1 MVIEQNGY
9 KIFKR
14 ISIKISKLILTH
26 FKCFIPS
33 FIATATSLLFPGFI
47 SKIIDQGLEKGDLQA
62 VGMYWGEMLICG
74 VLLVISNYIQSIL
87 YCKFEQELYYQLK
100 NKVFDKVLHT
110 KTVDRDSLANGDIYM
125 SIDDDLSNISSF
137 LTTLLPELFISIL
150 SLVGVVFIIFK
161 FYSLMG
167 IVILGLIGVLVISQ
181 PWFGKKIKEQSSLC
195 REAGGEEAAFLQES
209 IGNAPYLNIMGY
221 VEGVRDKYWEKSR
234 NVKNRNISISRIQYI
249 AQNFRLG
256 INTMALLITIGIGV
270 ILVEKEVV
278 GVGGVFAMSIYIQ
291 RVSGPLNSIVQSYLL
306 IKSYT
311 PYFERITKI
320 CNRSKRD
327 NTVKENPREELKKIE
342 ISDLTYSFSSNLTLY
357 KNFNLE
363 INKGEIV
370 GIVGNNGVGKSTLI
384 KIIMKMIPI
393 DIGRI
398 IVNGKYGLE
407 NIDEEYLYKNIS
419 VVPQSTVILSG
430 KLRDILNPA
439 KRDISDNKIIETL
452 KKFTVDYSIFE
463 NDLNYEIL
471 EKGGNMS
478 GGEAQKL
485 SLVRMVLENKPWV
498 LLDEPTSAM
507 DVECEK
513 IICSILKEYLKR
525 RTAVIITHRPE
536 ILSICDKI
544 IRLES

>member
-1 MVIEQNGY
+1 MVIKFLNELD
-9 KIFKR
+9 
-14 ISIKISKLILTH
+14 IKISKLILTH

-167 IVILGLIGVLVISQ
+167 IVILGFIGGLVISQ

>member
-1 MVIEQNGY
+1 MVIKFLNELD
-9 KIFKR
+9 
-14 ISIKISKLILTH
+14 IKISKLILTH

-62 VGMYWGEMLICG
+62 VGVYWGEMLICG

-110 KTVDRDSLANGDIYM
+110 KTVDRDNLANGDIYM

-161 FYSLMG
+161 FYSLIG

-181 PWFGKKIKEQSSLC
+181 PWFGKKIKEKSSLC

-209 IGNAPYLNIMGY
+209 IGIAPYLNIMGY
-221 VEGVRDKYWEKSR
+221 VEVVRDKYWEKSR
-234 NVKNRNISISRIQYI
+234 NVKNRNISISKIQYI

-320 CNRSKRD
+320 CNRSKKD

-342 ISDLTYSFSSNLTLY
+342 ISDLTYSFSSNMTLY

-393 DIGRI
+393 DIGQI
-398 IVNGKYGLE
+398 IVNGKYELE
-407 NIDEEYLYKNIS
+407 DIDEEYLYKNIS

-430 KLRDILNPA
+430 KLRDILNPT

-513 IICSILKEYLKR
+513 IICSILKEYLKK

>member
-1 MVIEQNGY
+1 MVIKFLNELD
-9 KIFKR
+9 
-14 ISIKISKLILTH
+14 IKISKLILTH

-47 SKIIDQGLEKGDLQA
+47 SKIIDQGLEKGDLQE

>member
-1 MVIEQNGY
+1 MVIKFLNELD
-9 KIFKR
+9 
-14 ISIKISKLILTH
+14 IKISKLILTH

-221 VEGVRDKYWEKSR
+221 VEVVRDKYWEKSR

-513 IICSILKEYLKR
+513 IICSILKEYLKK

>member
-1 MVIEQNGY
+1 MVIKFLNELD
-9 KIFKR
+9 
-14 ISIKISKLILTH
+14 IKISKLILTH

-463 NDLNYEIL
+463 NNLNYEIL

>member
-1 MVIEQNGY
+1 MVIKFLNELD
-9 KIFKR
+9 
-14 ISIKISKLILTH
+14 IKISKLILTH

-47 SKIIDQGLEKGDLQA
+47 SKIIDQGLEKGYLQA

-221 VEGVRDKYWEKSR
+221 VEVVRDKYWEKSR

-407 NIDEEYLYKNIS
+407 DIDEEYLYKNIS

-513 IICSILKEYLKR
+513 IICSILKEYLKK

>member
-1 MVIEQNGY
+1 MVIKFLNELD
-9 KIFKR
+9 
-14 ISIKISKLILTH
+14 IKISKLILTH

-150 SLVGVVFIIFK
+150 SLVGVMFIIFK

>member
-1 MVIEQNGY
+1 MVIKFLNELD
-9 KIFKR
+9 
-14 ISIKISKLILTH
+14 IKISKLILTH

-87 YCKFEQELYYQLK
+87 HCKFEQELYYQLK

>member
-1 MVIEQNGY
+1 MIRINIEKIKKLRNYLDDTCYDTLNQKIRQHQNY
-9 KIFKR
+9 FFNPLPNEYDNIQLELLKLKKDKR
-14 ISIKISKLILTH
+14 
-26 FKCFIPS
+26 
-33 FIATATSLLFPGFI
+33 
-47 SKIIDQGLEKGDLQA
+47 
-62 VGMYWGEMLICG
+62 
-74 VLLVISNYIQSIL
+74 VLLKLLLLGDKIELNEIENTIGTEFLNLLIELGIVIKSDGYVQTDSYIIISFLDKYFLVGLPYNNPNCRIKDPSVYIGMDTYRL
-87 YCKFEQELYYQLK
+87 TENITSKR
-100 NKVFDKVLHT
+100 VDKVLDLCAGSGIQGICAANKANSVTLVEINHKTIPFT
-110 KTVDRDSLANGDIYM
+110 KFNIVLNNVEDKVRVKEGSLYENLGNATFDEIYV
-125 SIDDDLSNISSF
+125 N
-137 LTTLLPELFISIL
+137 PPFIAVPQDWNFPIA
-150 SLVGVVFIIFK
+150 GN
-161 FYSLMG
+161 
-167 IVILGLIGVLVISQ
+167 
-181 PWFGKKIKEQSSLC
+181 
-195 REAGGEEAAFLQES
+195 GGENGLE
-209 IGNAPYLNIMGY
+209 ITLNIIRGY
-221 VEGVRDKYWEKSR
+221 KRH
-234 NVKNRNISISRIQYI
+234 
-249 AQNFRLG
+249 L
-256 INTMALLITIGIGV
+256 
-270 ILVEKEVV
+270 
-278 GVGGVFAMSIYIQ
+278 
-291 RVSGPLNSIVQSYLL
+291 
-306 IKSYT
+306 
-311 PYFERITKI
+311 
-320 CNRSKRD
+320 SKRD

>member
-1 MVIEQNGY
+1 MVIKFLNELD
-9 KIFKR
+9 
-14 ISIKISKLILTH
+14 IKISKLILTH

-125 SIDDDLSNISSF
+125 RIDDDLSNISSF

>member
-1 MVIEQNGY
+1 MVIKFLNELD
-9 KIFKR
+9 
-14 ISIKISKLILTH
+14 IKISKLILTH

-110 KTVDRDSLANGDIYM
+110 KTVDRDNLANGDIYM

-221 VEGVRDKYWEKSR
+221 VEVVRDKYWEKSR

-407 NIDEEYLYKNIS
+407 DIDEEYLYKNIS

-513 IICSILKEYLKR
+513 IICSILKEYLKK

>member
-1 MVIEQNGY
+1 MVIKFLNELD
-9 KIFKR
+9 
-14 ISIKISKLILTH
+14 IKISKLILTH

-137 LTTLLPELFISIL
+137 LTTLLPELFISIS

>member
-1 MVIEQNGY
+1 MVIKFLNELD
-9 KIFKR
+9 
-14 ISIKISKLILTH
+14 IKISKLILTH

-62 VGMYWGEMLICG
+62 VGVYWGEMLICG

-110 KTVDRDSLANGDIYM
+110 KTVDRDNLANGDIYM

-161 FYSLMG
+161 FYSLIG

-181 PWFGKKIKEQSSLC
+181 PWFGKKIKEKSSLC

-209 IGNAPYLNIMGY
+209 IGIAPYLNIMGY
-221 VEGVRDKYWEKSR
+221 VEVVRDKYWEKSR
-234 NVKNRNISISRIQYI
+234 NVKNRNISISKIQYI

-342 ISDLTYSFSSNLTLY
+342 ISDLTYSFSSNMTLY

-393 DIGRI
+393 DIGQI
-398 IVNGKYGLE
+398 IVNGKYELE
-407 NIDEEYLYKNIS
+407 DIDEEYLYKNIS

-430 KLRDILNPA
+430 KLRDILNPT

-513 IICSILKEYLKR
+513 IICSILKEYLKK

>member
-1 MVIEQNGY
+1 MVIKFLNELD
-9 KIFKR
+9 
-14 ISIKISKLILTH
+14 IKISKLILTH

-47 SKIIDQGLEKGDLQA
+47 SKIIDQGLEKGDLQV

-110 KTVDRDSLANGDIYM
+110 KTVDRDNLANGDIYM

-221 VEGVRDKYWEKSR
+221 VEVVRDKYWEKSR

-393 DIGRI
+393 DIGQI

-407 NIDEEYLYKNIS
+407 DIDEEYLYKNIS

-513 IICSILKEYLKR
+513 IICSILKEYLKK

>member
-1 MVIEQNGY
+1 MVIKFLNELD
-9 KIFKR
+9 
-14 ISIKISKLILTH
+14 IKISKLILTH

-167 IVILGLIGVLVISQ
+167 IVILGLIGGLVISQ

>member
-1 MVIEQNGY
+1 MVIKFLNELD
-9 KIFKR
+9 
-14 ISIKISKLILTH
+14 IKISKLILTH

-62 VGMYWGEMLICG
+62 VGVYWGEMLICG

-110 KTVDRDSLANGDIYM
+110 KTVDRDNLANGDIYM

-161 FYSLMG
+161 FYSLIG

-181 PWFGKKIKEQSSLC
+181 PWFGKKIKEKSSLC

-209 IGNAPYLNIMGY
+209 IGIAPYLNIMGY
-221 VEGVRDKYWEKSR
+221 VEVVRDKYWEKSR
-234 NVKNRNISISRIQYI
+234 NVKNRNISISKIQYI

-342 ISDLTYSFSSNLTLY
+342 ISDLTYSFSSNMTLY

-393 DIGRI
+393 DIGQI
-398 IVNGKYGLE
+398 IVNGKYELE
-407 NIDEEYLYKNIS
+407 DIDEEYLYKNIS

-430 KLRDILNPA
+430 KLRDILNPTE
-439 KRDISDNKIIETL
+439 RDISDNKIIETL

-513 IICSILKEYLKR
+513 IICSILKEYLKK

>member
-1 MVIEQNGY
+1 MVIKFLNELD
-9 KIFKR
+9 
-14 ISIKISKLILTH
+14 IKISKLILTH

-47 SKIIDQGLEKGDLQA
+47 SKIIDQGLEKGYLQA

-221 VEGVRDKYWEKSR
+221 VEVVRDKYWEKSR

-407 NIDEEYLYKNIS
+407 DIDEEYLYKNIS

-485 SLVRMVLENKPWV
+485 SLVRMVLENKTWV

-513 IICSILKEYLKR
+513 IICSILKEYLKK

>member
-1 MVIEQNGY
+1 MVIKFLNELD
-9 KIFKR
+9 
-14 ISIKISKLILTH
+14 IKISKLILTH

-167 IVILGLIGVLVISQ
+167 IILGLIGVLVISQ

>member
-1 MVIEQNGY
+1 MFHSVIYSNSNQ
-9 KIFKR
+9 
-14 ISIKISKLILTH
+14 
-26 FKCFIPS
+26 P
-33 FIATATSLLFPGFI
+33 I

>member
-1 MVIEQNGY
+1 MVIKFLNELD
-9 KIFKR
+9 
-14 ISIKISKLILTH
+14 IKISKLILTH

-150 SLVGVVFIIFK
+150 SLVGVVVIIFK

>member
-1 MVIEQNGY
+1 MVIKFLNELD
-9 KIFKR
+9 
-14 ISIKISKLILTH
+14 IKISKLILTH

-161 FYSLMG
+161 FYSIMG

>member
-1 MVIEQNGY
+1 MVIKFLNELD
-9 KIFKR
+9 
-14 ISIKISKLILTH
+14 IKISKLILTH

-125 SIDDDLSNISSF
+125 SIDDDLSNISPF

>member
-1 MVIEQNGY
+1 
-9 KIFKR
+9 
-14 ISIKISKLILTH
+14 
-26 FKCFIPS
+26 
-33 FIATATSLLFPGFI
+33 
-47 SKIIDQGLEKGDLQA
+47 
-62 VGMYWGEMLICG
+62 
-74 VLLVISNYIQSIL
+74 
-87 YCKFEQELYYQLK
+87 
-100 NKVFDKVLHT
+100 
-110 KTVDRDSLANGDIYM
+110 
-125 SIDDDLSNISSF
+125 
-137 LTTLLPELFISIL
+137 
-150 SLVGVVFIIFK
+150 
-161 FYSLMG
+161 
-167 IVILGLIGVLVISQ
+167 
-181 PWFGKKIKEQSSLC
+181 
-195 REAGGEEAAFLQES
+195 
-209 IGNAPYLNIMGY
+209 
-221 VEGVRDKYWEKSR
+221 
-234 NVKNRNISISRIQYI
+234 
-249 AQNFRLG
+249 
-256 INTMALLITIGIGV
+256 
-270 ILVEKEVV
+270 
-278 GVGGVFAMSIYIQ
+278 
-291 RVSGPLNSIVQSYLL
+291 
-306 IKSYT
+306 
-311 PYFERITKI
+311 
-320 CNRSKRD
+320 
-327 NTVKENPREELKKIE
+327 
-342 ISDLTYSFSSNLTLY
+342 
-357 KNFNLE
+357 
-363 INKGEIV
+363 

-407 NIDEEYLYKNIS
+407 NIDEEYLYKNISVVPQSTVILSGKNIS

>member
-1 MVIEQNGY
+1 MVIKFLNELD
-9 KIFKR
+9 
-14 ISIKISKLILTH
+14 IKISKLILTH

-100 NKVFDKVLHT
+100 NKVFFKVLHT

>member
-1 MVIEQNGY
+1 MVIKFLNELD
-9 KIFKR
+9 
-14 ISIKISKLILTH
+14 IKISKLILTH

-221 VEGVRDKYWEKSR
+221 VEIVRDKYWEKSR

-407 NIDEEYLYKNIS
+407 DIDEEYLYKNIS

-513 IICSILKEYLKR
+513 IICSILKEYLKK

>member
-1 MVIEQNGY
+1 MVIKFLNELD
-9 KIFKR
+9 
-14 ISIKISKLILTH
+14 IKISKLILTH

-62 VGMYWGEMLICG
+62 VGVYWGEMLICG

-110 KTVDRDSLANGDIYM
+110 KTVDRDNLANGDIYM

-161 FYSLMG
+161 FYSLIG

-181 PWFGKKIKEQSSLC
+181 PWFGKKIKEKSSLC

-209 IGNAPYLNIMGY
+209 IGIAPYLNIMGY
-221 VEGVRDKYWEKSR
+221 VEVVRDKYWEKSR
-234 NVKNRNISISRIQYI
+234 NVKNRNISISKIQYI

-342 ISDLTYSFSSNLTLY
+342 ISDLTYSFSSNMTLY

-407 NIDEEYLYKNIS
+407 DIDEEYLYKNIS

-513 IICSILKEYLKR
+513 IICSILKEYLKK

>member
-1 MVIEQNGY
+1 MVIKFLNELD
-9 KIFKR
+9 
-14 ISIKISKLILTH
+14 IKISKLILTH

-62 VGMYWGEMLICG
+62 VGVYWGEMLICG

-110 KTVDRDSLANGDIYM
+110 KTVDRDNLANGDIYM

-161 FYSLMG
+161 FYSLIG

-181 PWFGKKIKEQSSLC
+181 PWFGKKIKEKSSLC

-209 IGNAPYLNIMGY
+209 IGIAPYLNIMGY
-221 VEGVRDKYWEKSR
+221 VEVVRDKYWEKSR
-234 NVKNRNISISRIQYI
+234 NVKNRNISISKIQYI

-342 ISDLTYSFSSNLTLY
+342 ISDLTYSFSSNMTLY

-393 DIGRI
+393 DIGQI
-398 IVNGKYGLE
+398 IVNGKYELE
-407 NIDEEYLYKNIS
+407 DIDEEYLYKNIS

-430 KLRDILNPA
+430 KLRDILNPT

-513 IICSILKEYLKR
+513 IICSILKEYLKK

-544 IRLES
+544 IILES

>member
-1 MVIEQNGY
+1 MVIKFLNELD
-9 KIFKR
+9 
-14 ISIKISKLILTH
+14 IKISKLILTH

-221 VEGVRDKYWEKSR
+221 VEVVRDKYWEKSR

-407 NIDEEYLYKNIS
+407 DIDEEYLYKNIS

-430 KLRDILNPA
+430 KLRDILNPE

-513 IICSILKEYLKR
+513 IICSILKEYLKK

>member
-1 MVIEQNGY
+1 MVIKFLNELD
-9 KIFKR
+9 
-14 ISIKISKLILTH
+14 IKISKLILTH

-62 VGMYWGEMLICG
+62 VGVYWGEMLICG

-110 KTVDRDSLANGDIYM
+110 KTVDRDNLANGDIYM

-161 FYSLMG
+161 FYSLIG

-181 PWFGKKIKEQSSLC
+181 PWFGKKIKEKSSLC

-209 IGNAPYLNIMGY
+209 IGIAPYLNIMGY
-221 VEGVRDKYWEKSR
+221 VEVVRDKYWEKSR
-234 NVKNRNISISRIQYI
+234 NVKNRNISISKIQYI

-342 ISDLTYSFSSNLTLY
+342 ISDLTYSFSSNMTLY

-393 DIGRI
+393 DIGQI
-398 IVNGKYGLE
+398 IVNGKYELE
-407 NIDEEYLYKNIS
+407 DIDEEYLYKNIS

-513 IICSILKEYLKR
+513 IICSILKEYLKK

>member
-1 MVIEQNGY
+1 MVIKFLNELD
-9 KIFKR
+9 
-14 ISIKISKLILTH
+14 IKISKLILTH

-181 PWFGKKIKEQSSLC
+181 PWFGKKIKEKSSLC

-209 IGNAPYLNIMGY
+209 IGIAPYLNIMGY
-221 VEGVRDKYWEKSR
+221 VEVVRDKYWEKSR
-234 NVKNRNISISRIQYI
+234 NVKNRNISISKIQYI

-342 ISDLTYSFSSNLTLY
+342 ISDLTYSFSSNMTLY

-393 DIGRI
+393 DIGQI
-398 IVNGKYGLE
+398 IVNGKYELE
-407 NIDEEYLYKNIS
+407 DIDEEYLYKNIS

-430 KLRDILNPA
+430 KLRDILNPT

>member
-1 MVIEQNGY
+1 MVIKFLNELD
-9 KIFKR
+9 
-14 ISIKISKLILTH
+14 IKISKLILTH

-47 SKIIDQGLEKGDLQA
+47 SKIIDQGMEKGDLQA

>member
-1 MVIEQNGY
+1 MVIKFLNELD
-9 KIFKR
+9 
-14 ISIKISKLILTH
+14 IKISKLILTH

-291 RVSGPLNSIVQSYLL
+291 RVSGLLNSIVQSYLL

>member
-1 MVIEQNGY
+1 MVIKFLNELD
-9 KIFKR
+9 
-14 ISIKISKLILTH
+14 IKISKLILTH

>member
-1 MVIEQNGY
+1 MVIKFLNELD
-9 KIFKR
+9 
-14 ISIKISKLILTH
+14 IKISKLILTH

-393 DIGRI
+393 GIGRI

>member
-1 MVIEQNGY
+1 
-9 KIFKR
+9 
-14 ISIKISKLILTH
+14 
-26 FKCFIPS
+26 
-33 FIATATSLLFPGFI
+33 
-47 SKIIDQGLEKGDLQA
+47 
-62 VGMYWGEMLICG
+62 MYWGEMLICG

-167 IVILGLIGVLVISQ
+167 IVILGLIGVLVIKSNHGLEKNKRTIFVMSRSRGRRSCIFTRKY
-181 PWFGKKIKEQSSLC
+181 WKCS
-195 REAGGEEAAFLQES
+195 
-209 IGNAPYLNIMGY
+209 YLNIMGY

>member
-1 MVIEQNGY
+1 MVIKFLNELD
-9 KIFKR
+9 
-14 ISIKISKLILTH
+14 IKISKLILTH

-221 VEGVRDKYWEKSR
+221 VEVVRDKYWEKSR

-407 NIDEEYLYKNIS
+407 DIDEEYLYKNIS

-485 SLVRMVLENKPWV
+485 SLVRMVLENKAWV

-513 IICSILKEYLKR
+513 IICSILKEYLKK